1 MRFLIFIAC
10 IFCSTHAYSMRYLL
24 APFKW
29 TYAAGSYMLGN
40 KTYLEIEIDSYLKN
54 TTIPWEELNTHA
66 ELELFLQKGIEAHLN
81 DKAKS
86 SPSFLVYLATL
97 ATLKNDASI
106 VQKIENNVN
115 AFVTQELAKRRDL
128 SEDFVLIESKNQL

>member
-10 IFCSTHAYSMRYLL
+10 MLYSTHAYSMRYLL

-54 TTIPWEELNTHA
+54 TTIPWDELNTHA

-86 SPSFLVYLATL
+86 SPSFLIYLATL
-97 ATLKNDASI
+97 ATLKN
-106 VQKIENNVN
+106 
-115 AFVTQELAKRRDL
+115 
-128 SEDFVLIESKNQL
+128 EDFVFIESKNQL